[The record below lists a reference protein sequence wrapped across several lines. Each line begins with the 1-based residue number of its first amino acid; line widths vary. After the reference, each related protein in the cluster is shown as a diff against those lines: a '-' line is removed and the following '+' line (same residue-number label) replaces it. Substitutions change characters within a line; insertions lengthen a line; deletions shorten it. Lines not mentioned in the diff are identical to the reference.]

1 MLAVINNGAAPAAA
15 SLAAEVQ
22 PADVVSGRKSS
33 SSSASLSTSSSLI
46 SKLRVALSPKSKRP
60 AADGDIRK
68 QQQQQQQPLARVL
81 SCGSSGSGS
90 SSGGGSRR
98 SRNTEVMER
107 VFRYFDENGD
117 GKISPAELQSCMRR
131 SLGEELS
138 AAAAAAVV
146 ASSDSDG
153 DGLLG
158 FEDFL
163 RLLAEDDKAAGIS
176 AATEEEEESC
186 SLREAFRVYE
196 MEGQGCITPKSL
208 KRALCRLGD
217 PRTTR
222 ECAAMIR
229 GFDLNGDGVI
239 CFDEFR
245 AMMMI

>member
-1 MLAVINNGAAPAAA
+1 
-15 SLAAEVQ
+15 
-22 PADVVSGRKSS
+22 
-33 SSSASLSTSSSLI
+33 
-46 SKLRVALSPKSKRP
+46 
-60 AADGDIRK
+60 
-68 QQQQQQQPLARVL
+68 
-81 SCGSSGSGS
+81 
-90 SSGGGSRR
+90 
-98 SRNTEVMER
+98 
-107 VFRYFDENGD
+107 
-117 GKISPAELQSCMRR
+117 MRR

-138 AAAAAAVV
+138 AEAAAAVV

-163 RLLAEDDKAAGIS
+163 RLLAEDEKAAGIS

-208 KRALCRLGD
+208 KRALRRLGD